1 MEISEIEQWIQ
12 QWFDASLGEA
22 EAEALFGPA
31 MDTTATIAR
40 ATPSDPR
47 FRSVVYERVRSH
59 GGFLSG
65 VQLSLAKPES
75 LDWKELVSRYEEPK
89 HIGVPWDH
97 WGSPVMYAFRV
108 RGNGLCG
115 MFIVA
120 IRGKPQDTVELAEL
134 TLRRFPPDDKPTA
147 NE

>member
-12 QWFDASLGEA
+12 QWFDVSFGEP
-22 EAEALFGPA
+22 EAEALFGPSINK
-31 MDTTATIAR
+31 TASIAR
-40 ATPSDPR
+40 ATPIDPR
-47 FRSVVYERVRSH
+47 FQSVVYERVRTY

-75 LDWKELVSRYEEPK
+75 LDWKELVARYEEPK
-89 HIGVPWDH
+89 LIGVPWDH
-97 WGSPVMYAFRV
+97 WGAPVMYAFRV

-115 MFIVA
+115 MLIVA
-120 IRGKPQDTVELAEL
+120 VRGKPPGNVELAEF
-134 TLRRFPPDDKPTA
+134 TLRRFPPDEKPST